1 MYRVGT
7 SMLPGKPNE
16 DLQIEVN
23 CVISGFHLL
32 YSLARTPLEMHLD
45 PDAIISSMMF
55 LPALFQVREIA
66 SQHDP
71 VPIDIDA
78 REFMAG
84 YADDLRHGRRQAIV
98 DRYDRRGAYRV
109 GEGEKNLESWD
120 LIRAAYMTQWTP
132 PARFAWRELSYEVV
146 ADDAVIVVGLF
157 DWGLADGRKLTFS
170 YTGLL
175 IRADGELKIRLED
188 ESMSPKMLAA
198 LNPQIN

>member
-1 MYRVGT
+1 MH
-7 SMLPGKPNE
+7 
-16 DLQIEVN
+16 DQHF
-23 CVISGFHLL
+23 ISFI
-32 YSLARTPLEMHLD
+32 P
-45 PDAIISSMMF
+45 SMMF
-55 LPALFQVREIA
+55 LPVLFQVREIA
-66 SQHDP
+66 AARDE

-84 YADDLRHGRRQAIV
+84 YADDLRHGRRQSIV

-109 GEGEKNLESWD
+109 GEGEKSLESWD

-132 PARFAWRELSYEVV
+132 PARFAWRELSYEPVGN
-146 ADDAVIVVGLF
+146 DAVIVVGLF

-175 IRADGELKIRLED
+175 VRIDGELRIRLED

-198 LNPQIN
+198 LNSQSS

>member
-1 MYRVGT
+1 MD
-7 SMLPGKPNE
+7 PH
-16 DLQIEVN
+16 
-23 CVISGFHLL
+23 ISHIIP
-32 YSLARTPLEMHLD
+32 SL
-45 PDAIISSMMF
+45 MF
-55 LPALFQVREIA
+55 LPALFQVRELTA
-66 SQHDP
+66 ARGE

-78 REFMAG
+78 REFMNG

-109 GEGEKNLESWD
+109 GEGEKNLESWE

-132 PARFAWRELSYEVV
+132 PVRFAWRELSYEVV
-146 ADDAVIVVGLF
+146 SDDAVIVIGLF

-175 IRADGELKIRLED
+175 VRIEGELRIRLED

-198 LNPQIN
+198 MNPQAN

>member
-1 MYRVGT
+1 MQ
-7 SMLPGKPNE
+7 
-16 DLQIEVN
+16 D
-23 CVISGFHLL
+23 F
-32 YSLARTPLEMHLD
+32 TPFI
-45 PDAIISSMMF
+45 PTMMF
-55 LPALFQVREIA
+55 LPALFQVRELLA
-66 SQHDP
+66 AHEQA
-71 VPIDIDA
+71 PIDIDA

-146 ADDAVIVVGLF
+146 STDSVIVVGLF

-175 IRADGELKIRLED
+175 IRIDGELRIRLED

-198 LNPQIN
+198 LNTQNN